1 MTVNDSEKK
10 MREFG
15 KAWQMGREFG
25 GRGGGTTLSRVDG
38 DDLAP
43 AAADQEDPV
52 EALREDLQE
61 LHILE
66 GKG

>member
-1 MTVNDSEKK
+1 MADGE
-10 MREFG
+10 G
-15 KAWQMGREFG
+15 I
-25 GRGGGTTLSRVDG
+25 RGERRRDGGTTLSRVDG